1 MNDGLK
7 RVTCE
12 VSRCL
17 GVCLLYPVAEDCAS
31 DDCYDA
37 DAYKE
42 ACEQLT
48 GLNNGS
54 NVRDNASRPEYA
66 LA

>member
-31 DDCYDA
+31 DDFHDT

-42 ACEQLT
+42 ACEQET
-48 GLNNGS
+48 Y
-54 NVRDNASRPEYA
+54 RFEKRP
-66 LA
+66 